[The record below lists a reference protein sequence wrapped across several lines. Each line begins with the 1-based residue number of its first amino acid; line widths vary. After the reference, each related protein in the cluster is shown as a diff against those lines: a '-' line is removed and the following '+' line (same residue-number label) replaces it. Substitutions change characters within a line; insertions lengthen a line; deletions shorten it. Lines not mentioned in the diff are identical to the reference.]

1 MGLFGG
7 KKSSNVTESAVQ
19 SVVETIVETQP
30 SKPKETAPKSDS
42 SWIVDI
48 LILVVIGGLL
58 FFFVLWPLLIA
69 YFCLFV
75 AWILLWPFMH
85 FIPACGT
92 HHWAAPIYRVITV
105 IALSPIKL
113 CKMLYKQYKGEKDE
127 KDVNK
132 LDSKKA
138 IAAPTDAPPTQS
150 IV

>member
-1 MGLFGG
+1 MGFFGG
-7 KKSSNVTESAVQ
+7 SKPKSMTDSALQ
-19 SVVETIVETQP
+19 SVVETIHETQP
-30 SKPKETAPKSDS
+30 SKPAPPPKSDS
-42 SWIVDI
+42 KIVDI

-69 YFCLFV
+69 YFCLLV
-75 AWILLWPFMH
+75 AWIVLWPFMH

-105 IALSPIKL
+105 VALSPIKL

-127 KDVNK
+127 DEVKKDG
-132 LDSKKA
+132 DKKA
-138 IAAPTDAPPTQS
+138 IAPAPTDAPTAQS